1 MDDKMLRDLIQ
12 AELDWEA
19 SVDSTD
25 IGVLTDDGVVTLT
38 GHVSTYAERLTAE
51 TVVKRI
57 KGVRAV
63 VQEIEVRPGGVDS
76 DEDIAQRAVQMLDW
90 NVIVPRG
97 AVKVRVAK
105 GLVTLSGQ
113 VDWEHQRRAAEDVVH
128 RLRGV
133 LAVVNQIMLKPRV
146 QPDDVRAR
154 IEEALERYADVEA
167 ERITVEVQEGKVI
180 LAGEVRAPFERELIE
195 RAAWSAPG
203 VQSVE
208 DRVRVAA

>member
-1 MDDKMLRDLIQ
+1 MDDKMLRDLIL
-12 AELDWEA
+12 AELDWEP

-63 VQEIEVRPGGVDS
+63 VQEIEVRPGGADS